1 MDIFKIDE
9 NKSIVVLANGGK
21 RFTRTKTN
29 PLNLRNLNEYNEKG
43 ELIKNANS
51 KEYIEDF
58 LLECCKKHITANN
71 FFNFILYHYEN
82 SENKREYLSLL
93 KYDLMNLKLFT
104 IEANKSVL
112 KDFIKEIELD
122 IDPEK
127 SINKT
132 DLTERLLIVR
142 YLQNESLFPTFD
154 SSKGETATNINEFLA
169 ILLSEKTDTIK
180 KGFQRVDKII
190 SNKELTKENKSDRL
204 KQLNNVLK
212 YFNQIN
218 QYSIAEKIKELIK
231 TINSKS

>member
-1 MDIFKIDE
+1 
-9 NKSIVVLANGGK
+9 
-21 RFTRTKTN
+21 
-29 PLNLRNLNEYNEKG
+29 
-43 ELIKNANS
+43 
-51 KEYIEDF
+51 
-58 LLECCKKHITANN
+58 
-71 FFNFILYHYEN
+71 
-82 SENKREYLSLL
+82 
-93 KYDLMNLKLFT
+93 MNLKLFT